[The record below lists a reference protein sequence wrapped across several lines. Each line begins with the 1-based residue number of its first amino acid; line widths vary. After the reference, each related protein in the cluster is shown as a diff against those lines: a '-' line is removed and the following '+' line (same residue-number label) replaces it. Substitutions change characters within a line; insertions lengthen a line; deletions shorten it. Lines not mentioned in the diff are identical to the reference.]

1 MKLSKMGIGTTRLE
15 NIDEQFPVQDILV
28 QSGQLVQYASGIYGY
43 NNVPLL
49 VQENIKKIIVE
60 ELNKAGCSQVT
71 LPTLQPR
78 ELWEKSNRWNTYVD
92 GGVMLTIETE
102 KGDFCVAPTA
112 EEAVVEFAIRKIKS
126 YKDLPVIPYQIGD
139 KYRNELRARGFL
151 LRGKCFVMMDAYSFD
166 ANIDGLVEAY
176 ENVKNAYFRIF
187 ERLNLKVIP
196 VVADNGDMGGK
207 KSEEFMMLS
216 EIGEDT
222 ILYDEATGIGLNTE
236 ILEKEN
242 YEEYLKNEYGIT
254 NIDNLQ
260 KKRAV
265 ELGHI
270 FQLGERY
277 SQSMN
282 ATFTDKDGISKPFY
296 MGCYGIGVSRVLA
309 TIYETNLIK
318 NKKGQPTGSSIPK
331 QIAPYLLQIVYKQD
345 KKEKA
350 EELYN
355 FLQENGVE
363 TIIDDREDISLGA
376 RIVDCNILGTPY
388 LTVIGDKTE
397 ADVFSIEDTST
408 GEKFDVKK
416 DEILDFFK
424 NIK

>member
-1 MKLSKMGIGTTRLE
+1 MKLSNMGLGTTRLQ

-43 NNVPLL
+43 NNIPLL
-49 VQENIKKIIVE
+49 VQENIKKIIIE

-78 ELWEKSNRWNTYVD
+78 ELWEKSQRWNTYVD
-92 GGVMLTIETE
+92 GGVMLTIETN
-102 KGDFCVAPTA
+102 KGEFCVAPTA
-112 EEAVVEFAIRKIKS
+112 EEAVVEFTTRKVKS

-166 ANIDGLVEAY
+166 ADLEGLTNAY
-176 ENVKNAYFRIF
+176 DKVKNAYFRIF
-187 ERLNLKVIP
+187 DRLGLNVIP

-222 ILYDEATGIGLNTE
+222 ILYDPETNTGLNTE

-242 YEEYLKNEYGIT
+242 YQDYLKEEYGIT
-254 NIDNLQ
+254 NIDKLE
-260 KKRAV
+260 KRRAV

-270 FQLGERY
+270 FQLGDRY
-277 SQSMN
+277 SKTMN
-282 ATFTDKDGISKPFY
+282 ATFTDKDGAEKPFF

-309 TIYETNLIK
+309 TVYEANLVK
-318 NKKGQPTGSSIPK
+318 NKKQQPVGASLPK
-331 QIAPYLLQIVYKQD
+331 QIAPYLLQIIYKD
-345 KKEKA
+345 EKKTAA

-355 FLQENGVE
+355 YLKQNGIE
-363 TIIDDREDISLGA
+363 TIIDDRKDISLGA
-376 RIVDCNILGTPY
+376 RIGDCNILGTPY
-388 LTVIGDKTE
+388 MTILGDKSTG
-397 ADVFSIEDTST
+397 SNITIENTAT
-408 GEKFDVKK
+408 GEKK
-416 DEILDFFK
+416 EIIKEELIDFLK
-424 NIK
+424 N

>member
-1 MKLSKMGIGTTRLE
+1 MGIGTTRLQ

-78 ELWEKSNRWNTYVD
+78 ELWEKSKRWNTYVD
-92 GGVMLTIETE
+92 DGVMLTIETQ

-112 EEAVVEFAIRKIKS
+112 EEAVVEFTTKKVKS
-126 YKDLPVIPYQIGD
+126 YKDLPVIPFQIGD

-151 LRGKCFVMMDAYSFD
+151 LRGKCFLMMDAYSFD
-166 ANIDGLVEAY
+166 ADIDGLVASY
-176 ENVKNAYFRIF
+176 DKVKQAYFRIF
-187 ERLNLKVIP
+187 ERLGLNVIP

-222 ILYDEATGIGLNTE
+222 ILYDKETGIGLNTE
-236 ILEKEN
+236 VLEKEN
-242 YEEYLKNEYGIT
+242 YKDYLKEEYGIT
-254 NIDNLQ
+254 SIDNLER
-260 KKRAV
+260 KRAV

-270 FQLGERY
+270 FQLGDRY
-277 SQSMN
+277 SESMD
-282 ATFTDKDGISKPFY
+282 ATFTDKDGIEKPFY

-309 TIYETNLIK
+309 TIYESNMIR
-318 NKKGQPTGSSIPK
+318 NRKGNPAGASLPK
-331 QIAPYLLQIVYKQD
+331 SIAPYLLHIVYKDD
-345 KKEKA
+345 KKYIA
-350 EELYN
+350 DELYN
-355 FLQENGVE
+355 FLQANGVK
-363 TIIDDREDISLGA
+363 TIIDDRPDISLGA
-376 RIVDCNILGTPY
+376 RIADCSILGTPY
-388 LTVIGDKTE
+388 LVVIGDKTV
-397 ADVFSIEDTST
+397 DNRFSIEDTKSS
-408 GEKFDVKK
+408 EKFDMEKE
-416 DEILDFFK
+416 EIIEFLK
-424 NIK
+424 H